1 MGRADK
7 REAIMRA
14 AMAVFGRVGYL
25 VASIDMIA
33 AEAGV
38 STRTIY
44 NHFDSKEKLF
54 AEVLLTSSRQVAEAH
69 EALIDR
75 NLTDVTDLESALV
88 NLAEDWN
95 RPSPQLADHF
105 ALSSRMAAEREHF
118 PREIYEAWREAGP
131 WRVQGALASRFEK
144 LRDQGKLD
152 MPDTRFAAHL
162 LSVMVTESKD
172 YKQIVHAF
180 LYGYVPRRSAE

>member
-1 MGRADK
+1 MVRADK
-7 REAIMRA
+7 REAVMQA
-14 AMAVFGRVGYL
+14 AMKVFGQVGYL
-25 VASIDMIA
+25 LASIDVIA
-33 AEAGV
+33 AEARV

-44 NHFDSKEKLF
+44 NHFDNKEKLF

-75 NLTDVTDLESALV
+75 NLNDATDLETALV

-95 RPSPQLADHF
+95 RPTPQLADHF
-105 ALSSRMAAEREHF
+105 ALSSRMSAEREHF
-118 PREIYEAWREAGP
+118 PKEIYEAWREAGP
-131 WRVQGALASRFEK
+131 WRVQRALASKFEE

-162 LSVMVTESKD
+162 LSVMLTEGRD
-172 YKQIVHAF
+172 YKQVVHAF
-180 LYGYVPRRSAE
+180 LYGYVPRRSAG